1 MACSPVAA
9 YFPLGMQRA
18 AEADAGV
25 GLVIHRCVAWTV
37 WERDSGDRHPECKK
51 KKKRWQNI
59 FRISVV
65 SVLAVGF
72 ISDEIC

>member
-25 GLVIHRCVAWTV
+25 GLVIRRCVAWTV

-51 KKKRWQNI
+51 KKKKVAKYLQ
-59 FRISVV
+59 
-65 SVLAVGF
+65 
-72 ISDEIC
+72 DICGVCAGCWLHQ